1 MDWVGAAAA
10 AVAVAGIVFATI
22 EFPARG
28 WADPIV
34 LASAGAG
41 MLATAFFILIEL
53 RSSAPLLDVRLFAKR
68 GFSAGSL
75 SVAIQFL
82 VTFGVFLLLVQ
93 YLQLI
98 LGYGP
103 LASALGLVPMTVPL
117 IVISVIAPRLSQR
130 FGLRVMT
137 VAGLVTIAVGLML
150 VSRLTV
156 DARYLDLLWPLVI
169 MSAGLGL
176 CTAPATY
183 AIIAETPESKHG
195 VAAAVN
201 DAAREI
207 GAAMGIAVAGSVLA
221 AGYTRH
227 IQPTLPQLPEP
238 ARGPVAD
245 SLAAALEVAAQAGP
259 MAQPLVDS
267 AKEAFVNG
275 SSQATL
281 TLAILTAGAA
291 VLLAF
296 LAPGAAGSRDHKT
309 MASSKAPA
317 HRAVAADK

>member
-1 MDWVGAAAA
+1 
-10 AVAVAGIVFATI
+10 
-22 EFPARG
+22 
-28 WADPIV
+28 
-34 LASAGAG
+34 
-41 MLATAFFILIEL
+41 
-53 RSSAPLLDVRLFAKR
+53 
-68 GFSAGSL
+68 
-75 SVAIQFL
+75 
-82 VTFGVFLLLVQ
+82 
-93 YLQLI
+93 
-98 LGYGP
+98 
-103 LASALGLVPMTVPL
+103 MTVPL

-150 VSRLTV
+150 VSRMTV
-156 DARYLDLLWPLVI
+156 DARYLDLLWPLLI

-227 IQPTLPQLPEP
+227 IQPALPQLPEP
-238 ARGPVAD
+238 ARGPVSD
-245 SLAAALEVAAQAGP
+245 SLAAALEIAAQAGP
-259 MAQPLVDS
+259 MAQPLVDY

-281 TLAILTAGAA
+281 TLAILTAAAA
-291 VLLAF
+291 VLLAI
-296 LAPGAAGSRDHKT
+296 LAPGTAPRDHKT
-309 MASSKAPA
+309 TASSTAPA
-317 HRAVAADK
+317 HRDSVG

>member
-1 MDWVGAAAA
+1 MPD
-10 AVAVAGIVFATI
+10 
-22 EFPARG
+22 
-28 WADPIV
+28 
-34 LASAGAG
+34 
-41 MLATAFFILIEL
+41 
-53 RSSAPLLDVRLFAKR
+53 
-68 GFSAGSL
+68 
-75 SVAIQFL
+75 
-82 VTFGVFLLLVQ
+82 
-93 YLQLI
+93 
-98 LGYGP
+98 
-103 LASALGLVPMTVPL
+103 
-117 IVISVIAPRLSQR
+117 
-130 FGLRVMT
+130 
-137 VAGLVTIAVGLML
+137 
-150 VSRLTV
+150 
-156 DARYLDLLWPLVI
+156 
-169 MSAGLGL
+169 
-176 CTAPATY
+176 
-183 AIIAETPESKHG
+183 
-195 VAAAVN
+195 

>member
-1 MDWVGAAAA
+1 
-10 AVAVAGIVFATI
+10 
-22 EFPARG
+22 PARG
-28 WADPIV
+28 WADSIV

-41 MLATAFFILIEL
+41 ILATAFFILIEL

-117 IVISVIAPRLSQR
+117 IVFSVIAPRLSQR

-137 VAGLVTIAVGLML
+137 VAGLATIAVGLML
-150 VSRLTV
+150 VSRMTV
-156 DARYLDLLWPLVI
+156 DARYLDLLWPLLI

-227 IQPTLPQLPEP
+227 IQPALPQLPEP

-245 SLAAALEVAAQAGP
+245 SLAAALQVADQAGP
-259 MAQPLVDS
+259 VAAPLAEF
-267 AKEAFVNG
+267 AKAAFVHG
-275 SSQATL
+275 SGQAALALAAL
-281 TLAILTAGAA
+281 TTVGAIVLA
-291 VLLAF
+291 V
-296 LAPGAAGSRDHKT
+296 LAPGR
-309 MASSKAPA
+309 APRRRYISTISPA
-317 HRAVAADK
+317 KLAPFS